1 MNQLDNNEREI
12 LRSISQAIASNKNKP
27 IQLRIQNEYFSDIT
41 GARKYTGVQH
51 GDNEVYTDFVLERRS
66 ARGYNVALKSAVM
79 NESIERLDII
89 VPNLK
94 TRFMKSVYKKL
105 TEMNLEK
112 DQNVPNMFGKIDE
125 RNKKK
130 LVTGTYSVGGPIDFM
145 YVELPKTIRSD
156 FDKDSGLLVMPGKL
170 VAMDEYAKS
179 FDLYLNL
186 RPAYSDQKYDPDM
199 QRGGIKMIYGKSQ
212 TKGISDIEIVVT
224 NSVSENGIL
233 VNIE

>member
-1 MNQLDNNEREI
+1 MSQLDNIEREI
-12 LRSISQAIASNKNKP
+12 LRTISQAVVSNKNKP
-27 IQLRIQNEYFSDIT
+27 IQLKIQNEYFSDVT
-41 GARKYTGVQH
+41 GARRYTGVQH
-51 GDNEVYTDFVLERRS
+51 GDNEVYTDFVIERRS

-112 DQNVPNMFGKIDE
+112 DQDVPNMFGKIDE
-125 RNKKK
+125 RNKRK

-145 YVELPKTIRSD
+145 YIELPRSIKSD
-156 FDKDSGLLVMPGKL
+156 FDEDSGLLVMPGKL
-170 VAMDEYAKS
+170 VNMDEYSKS
-179 FDLYLNL
+179 FELYLNL

-199 QRGGIKMIYGKSQ
+199 QRGGIKMIYGKSRS
-212 TKGISDIEIVVT
+212 KGVSDIEIVVT
-224 NSVSENGIL
+224 NSVDQNGIL

>member
-1 MNQLDNNEREI
+1 MD
-12 LRSISQAIASNKNKP
+12 
-27 IQLRIQNEYFSDIT
+27 
-41 GARKYTGVQH
+41 
-51 GDNEVYTDFVLERRS
+51 
-66 ARGYNVALKSAVM
+66 
-79 NESIERLDII
+79 ESIERLDII